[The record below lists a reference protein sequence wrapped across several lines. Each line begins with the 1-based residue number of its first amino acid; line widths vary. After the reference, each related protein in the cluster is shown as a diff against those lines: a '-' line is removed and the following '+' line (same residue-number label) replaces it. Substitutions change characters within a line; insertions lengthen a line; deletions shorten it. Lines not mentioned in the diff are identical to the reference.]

1 MNLKRTLF
9 ALISFVLGFAFGL
22 TFKFLYESS
31 TYQPYSWAD
40 NNPPVIANC
49 YGKDFS
55 ELQMVRAIEYWT
67 LRGQIIGMYV
77 HDPPDSVCS
86 KEWLDGFIILR
97 KSEKLR
103 HNVKTLANTRRYTSF
118 SSMRGAVISYKPGTQ
133 NLNLI
138 NEHELG
144 HALGFAHV
152 EIVGHI
158 MHPLYHKMGRD
169 FWIPAK

>member
-1 MNLKRTLF
+1 MNLKKIF
-9 ALISFVLGFAFGL
+9 FIFIAFIIGFASGL
-22 TFKFLYESS
+22 SFKLVYEASS
-31 TYQPYSWAD
+31 YRPYEWRRE
-40 NNPPVIANC
+40 NPPVIANC

-55 ELQMVRAIEYWT
+55 KLQMVRAIEYWA
-67 LRGQIIGMYV
+67 LRGEVIGFYE
-77 HDPPDSVCS
+77 HNPPDSVCNE
-86 KEWLDGFIILR
+86 EWIEGFIILR
-97 KSEKLR
+97 KSEKL
-103 HNVKTLANTRRYTSF
+103 KTTTLASTRRYTAF
-118 SSMRGAVISYKPGTQ
+118 TSMKGAVIWYKPGAF